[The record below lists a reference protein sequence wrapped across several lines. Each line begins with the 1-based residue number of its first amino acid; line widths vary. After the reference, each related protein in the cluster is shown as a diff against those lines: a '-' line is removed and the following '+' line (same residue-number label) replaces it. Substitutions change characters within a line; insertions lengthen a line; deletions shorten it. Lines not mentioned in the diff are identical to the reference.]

1 MAIEDFGGSLLSR
14 VNEQKRRQRKKRE
27 SYEKKAALA
36 SIAVPIG
43 VKAVENVLQTKA
55 ANFLASEQMMARKNK
70 VENAIE
76 VGNRYEEQERQIE
89 ASNLPGLEYFISN
102 LTPQWEAL
110 AGREIPEQLQGK
122 GAYDAIVNEQV
133 LALATREYD
142 KHKQGLALARRMGS
156 VEDYET
162 MSALATKDVRPTN
175 VIDAIGRQISTVF
188 GGKSSAEREL
198 AAINSIENSNIFKT
212 ADSLNTLKDTYDQ
225 TNNLPV
231 AYQYATFI
239 DNIRNVDVTKFAPQ
253 PKEELNVVAGVLYIS
268 QQEITW
274 NENLEVY
281 EERYKRDN
289 EGKII
294 YEKVADL
301 TNPNSIL
308 AAHKAGFN
316 LATQPR
322 LILNDTGLEAWYAE
336 IRKYNENNKNNPDYI
351 PLNPASFSEGKKGI
365 EEYKELAS
373 IFQNITNDPE
383 NVKADQSTLLLLGQM
398 FAQLVDDDTVF
409 DLSDAVGQARD
420 YVTGATD
427 PNDTNY
433 GKRIQ
438 IPGTSVSMILNED
451 SLPRFQEALVNAE
464 IAYTNYFEQL
474 AFTARE
480 MSENI
485 SGVQQ
490 RDPFEDLISVER
502 PDSTDEEERIQQ
514 EKEALETTLS
524 RTSAIS
530 EQTLSDIQ
538 TSQEQARIQREA
550 QTSSQLF
557 IDTAKIE
564 EIRQRRESGE
574 ITDEDYQYF
583 LENGELPK

>member
-1 MAIEDFGGSLLSR
+1 
-14 VNEQKRRQRKKRE
+14 
-27 SYEKKAALA
+27 
-36 SIAVPIG
+36 
-43 VKAVENVLQTKA
+43 
-55 ANFLASEQMMARKNK
+55 
-70 VENAIE
+70 
-76 VGNRYEEQERQIE
+76 
-89 ASNLPGLEYFISN
+89 
-102 LTPQWEAL
+102 
-110 AGREIPEQLQGK
+110 
-122 GAYDAIVNEQV
+122 
-133 LALATREYD
+133 
-142 KHKQGLALARRMGS
+142 
-156 VEDYET
+156 